1 MHPWILALWLGSAA
15 ATAPDG
21 WLPVERV
28 VAVVDDDVVLASELE
43 RRVAQARVAL
53 DKLADSGERERR
65 QATLP
70 RETLQTLVEERL
82 VAQTAARLAITID
95 DGQIDA
101 AITQIRD
108 VYKLDDAG
116 LARAVADGGWTM
128 AEYRQDLHHQLLRF
142 KLISLLFTASITIS
156 DDAVQAEY
164 AAEKAKNPALGE
176 SAGELEHLRA
186 VLFERAMSE
195 ATARWL
201 AEAHRNAYVELR
213 L

>member
-1 MHPWILALWLGSAA
+1 MRARVKRSAFVAVLGLTALAGCGGAGGGGPDTPTIPGTLAALALEGG
-15 ATAPDG
+15 TAPG
-21 WLPVERV
+21 TTGGTFGAFGPT
-28 VAVVDDDVVLASELE
+28 
-43 RRVAQARVAL
+43 
-53 DKLADSGERERR
+53 
-65 QATLP
+65 TL
-70 RETLQTLVEERL
+70 L
-82 VAQTAARLAITID
+82 
-95 DGQIDA
+95 
-101 AITQIRD
+101 
-108 VYKLDDAG
+108 
-116 LARAVADGGWTM
+116 AVADGGWTM

-186 VLFERAMSE
+186 VLFERALSE